1 MEKSSG
7 REAVAGGELDGRYRG
22 EGGARRQ
29 QPCLRGRCVWDGPGE
44 GERRRRRA
52 TRHDGLGVV

>member
-1 MEKSSG
+1 MEKSSR
-7 REAVAGGELDGRYRG
+7 REAVARGELDGRYRG

-29 QPCLRGRCVWDGPGE
+29 QPCLRGRCIWDGPGE

-52 TRHDGLGVV
+52 TR